1 MPTIAIT
8 KTTGWINVVRNGF
21 AGSDN
26 PKISYVAVGSGTTTP
41 SSSDTQL
48 AAETFRKAV
57 TTYTAGGNGELL
69 VSMFL
74 GPSDLVGGDIEEV
87 GLFAGSGATN
97 TPNSGVLIGRGL
109 WSHPSKSG
117 SESITLTLDA
127 TVS

>member
-8 KTTGWINVVRNGF
+8 KTTGWLNNIRNGF

-26 PKISYVAVGSGTTTP
+26 PKITYIAVGSGTTPP
-41 SSSDTQL
+41 SSADTQL
-48 AAETFRKAV
+48 AVETFRKAV
-57 TTYTAGGNGELL
+57 TTYSVGGDGELF

-87 GLFAGSGATN
+87 GLFAGNSATN
-97 TPNSGVLIGRGL
+97 TPNSGILIGRGL
-109 WSHPSKSG
+109 WNHSPKSG